1 LLRANETWRPP
12 SKKLDTFARLTRK
25 THGLNGFP
33 PFLSK
38 ARPRPV
44 AAAPSALHILRQDEF
59 ALARPPREGFAMPDA
74 KIISFESISRA
85 HRVRRELAD
94 WRQRLRLA
102 YERQWDWRAREICQK
117 EIRRLSDM
125 AHETTRETT

>member
-1 LLRANETWRPP
+1 
-12 SKKLDTFARLTRK
+12 
-25 THGLNGFP
+25 
-33 PFLSK
+33 
-38 ARPRPV
+38 
-44 AAAPSALHILRQDEF
+44 
-59 ALARPPREGFAMPDA
+59 MPDA